1 MSFPNG
7 KMRDEQ
13 RSSVG
18 IPLPA
23 LLRSGGFFD
32 QAESV
37 LGQRYAVHPH
47 DARALRRLG
56 DVQRGK
62 GQFPAALETYRR
74 LRALNPDD
82 ASVAGPVSILSGGRV
97 PPATPPGLRPVP
109 FVRLTEFLT
118 PA

>member
-82 ASVAGPVSILSGGRV
+82 ASVAGPVSILSGV
-97 PPATPPGLRPVP
+97 K
-109 FVRLTEFLT
+109 
-118 PA
+118 